1 VALRDLTKEQKDAI
15 DGIEGRQVVASAF
28 FVRAGFDV
36 DDDAD
41 ADTEDYIAKVENK
54 RFVAGLG
61 KAYRSLAGEYFR
73 SANPPQFRGSAK
85 FGGVDLNSGEFVA
98 TALDISQEGRAQDMG
113 LERRYT
119 SGASYHGPF
128 GPNWDCNLNA
138 RLVFMDEDEVPPDF
152 RLTLLNRGGDNC
164 DQQSPCDV
172 RYVDGLGSVWLFR
185 CISEENGNED
195 LKTLYSTDPAVE
207 ELLGGEDSIDRY
219 YQSPDDVY
227 VALYRLTDRSFAL
240 VQTNGGRIHFGADGR
255 ITRMIA
261 PAEESKLTWHYREDG
276 LLDRVTTDRG
286 NDLEIY
292 YYFPFLSL
300 RRQSFDKPEENPLKS
315 GRIAKVRFLGQFI
328 SDLTV
333 EYEYDD
339 KGRLTKVKPSIGS
352 ETVYGH
358 SDTDEDRPNL
368 IDSIEGPGGSSI
380 PKQTLVYEAGKV
392 ISTTFAGNTV
402 ELAGAMTTL
411 VERYDAEGSTVTAGE
426 ASFEL
431 DEGGKVKEYAGKT
444 YDFGPAGNVKSFT
457 VDSETEIKIT
467 YDADNSVH
475 RFRGNVVKTERI
487 VSGVS
492 FISSQQWDGTARNR
506 VESATD
512 INGVITTFTYS
523 GEDIKRETGDLTV
536 EMKRNEYGQLI
547 TETKQLDDVSFETTF
562 KYGSI
567 ASDKHASIGEDFTLK
582 RRISRD
588 SSGRLET
595 YGNQANEYRL
605 AYDTGTARIL
615 SETPTSQDFPK
626 LTYSYDSLGRLS
638 KLATTAQGQAVVQ
651 DYTYDSKHP
660 GNVQRLTVKET
671 GMPDRTVSY
680 TYDDQGRLELF
691 NDSGEE
697 TKYTYSGVLVTQVA
711 GPGFLRK
718 VKFNKTLPETVEENG
733 IVTTLAHEGGR
744 MTKISGEG
752 VERTIE
758 YDNAGAGAGT
768 RKKQVTIKD
777 LITGEQ
783 FVETFAYNDM
793 GWVESVDAPIRGRKR
808 EMTYFPDGS
817 LRELSINGQVMQSR
831 EKDERG
837 RVTSVKVNQMVTDYS
852 DFDEATGRPKQQSI
866 SFENAEAGVDT
877 SFTYDNFGR
886 RRTVKVGDATW
897 TYTYDGFGGRSSRED
912 PDGVKIT
919 ETLSPSGFPL
929 TAKLADGDLIE
940 YSYTTARRLARISSS
955 NGALEYEYN
964 LDGLLQRISFPD
976 GSETLYSGFN
986 KFFLPASAVRGGVA
1000 QTMLYDDLGRLK
1012 TLTSGNEVINYRN
1025 DGFGQPLSVVKGNSS
1040 VRYRYNS
1047 HGSRSGVHAES
1058 SFMPNAG
1065 EWTQEVDALGRL
1077 KSEVYPSGLTLTYS
1091 PDEYGQATSVPAVG
1105 IDRLTWLTP
1114 GAPEMISYQ
1123 GGVRSIWAVDDAM
1136 RTESIEYRLGDD
1148 EGPVIAGF
1156 SYEMTDGGRVL
1167 SEEKLHGGG
1176 LDSFS
1181 RSQPDKGM
1189 RITGFT
1195 FGEENGAAA
1204 AELAGLAFVHGE
1216 LTGAGSGTTSNPAS
1230 GDIRGYLP
1238 ARTFVSARIATL
1250 DGVALDYDA
1259 AGSVTQVPLWVR
1271 LPGQAGL
1278 TRVMAGLS
1286 YDGFGKLRRVER
1298 DDGVEIVYA
1307 RDPLGRIARRTVTGP
1322 PNRCAPS
1329 DTAYLWRDNLPMEE
1343 YVNVA
1348 GGWLLSCRYLYLG
1361 NRYYLVERA
1370 ATPGGPME
1378 RFIPIVSRNGS
1389 IGGYLS
1395 LDGSLV
1401 ERIDYSAY
1409 GYPVFSSND
1418 DLLASR
1424 SSIANTLLFQGAF
1437 FDPESGLYEIGVR
1450 TLHPLAGAFLQRE
1463 DLVYRRSL
1471 ALYTAFDGDPVGI
1484 SDPLGYAPEIGDIL
1498 AYDFAGLKE
1507 DADDAGEAFGDF
1519 KESFKKG
1526 KVDTEF
1532 SLNGLGAFSAA
1543 AKLASNF
1550 TEGSLAED
1558 LKGLGDVTS
1567 ALKHGFELVY
1577 NLQEASERRP
1587 LELNLLSNAM
1597 NIMIPEGGAS
1607 LKEGGGGDL
1616 ASIIRFAHNAEADD
1630 DLFAAVGLKSTENA
1644 RRLQSLEHLGAAAG
1658 TMATL
1663 TGMVRDTYFEKPET
1677 RNEHLSSQFLT
1688 AQESTLTAVKEVAEA
1703 LKSARM
1709 NEVRGSA
1716 KGFGQTFGMGFQSRQ
1731 ALGASFDAG
1740 FEIGKFAIM
1749 FFSDEQTAKAYR
1761 ELVQQFEDD
1770 GGYLTVLGGMLSTV
1784 NLDKAAHAIQSY
1796 QDFSL
1801 SDEIMKYAAPI
1812 INERERQN
1820 QRTQAYLNGLSAP

>member
-1 VALRDLTKEQKDAI
+1 
-15 DGIEGRQVVASAF
+15 
-28 FVRAGFDV
+28 
-36 DDDAD
+36 
-41 ADTEDYIAKVENK
+41 
-54 RFVAGLG
+54 
-61 KAYRSLAGEYFR
+61 
-73 SANPPQFRGSAK
+73 
-85 FGGVDLNSGEFVA
+85 
-98 TALDISQEGRAQDMG
+98 
-113 LERRYT
+113 
-119 SGASYHGPF
+119 
-128 GPNWDCNLNA
+128 
-138 RLVFMDEDEVPPDF
+138 
-152 RLTLLNRGGDNC
+152 
-164 DQQSPCDV
+164 
-172 RYVDGLGSVWLFR
+172 
-185 CISEENGNED
+185 
-195 LKTLYSTDPAVE
+195 
-207 ELLGGEDSIDRY
+207 
-219 YQSPDDVY
+219 
-227 VALYRLTDRSFAL
+227 
-240 VQTNGGRIHFGADGR
+240 
-255 ITRMIA
+255 
-261 PAEESKLTWHYREDG
+261 
-276 LLDRVTTDRG
+276 
-286 NDLEIY
+286 
-292 YYFPFLSL
+292 
-300 RRQSFDKPEENPLKS
+300 
-315 GRIAKVRFLGQFI
+315 
-328 SDLTV
+328 
-333 EYEYDD
+333 
-339 KGRLTKVKPSIGS
+339 
-352 ETVYGH
+352 
-358 SDTDEDRPNL
+358 
-368 IDSIEGPGGSSI
+368 
-380 PKQTLVYEAGKV
+380 
-392 ISTTFAGNTV
+392 
-402 ELAGAMTTL
+402 
-411 VERYDAEGSTVTAGE
+411 
-426 ASFEL
+426 
-431 DEGGKVKEYAGKT
+431 
-444 YDFGPAGNVKSFT
+444 
-457 VDSETEIKIT
+457 
-467 YDADNSVH
+467 
-475 RFRGNVVKTERI
+475 
-487 VSGVS
+487 
-492 FISSQQWDGTARNR
+492 
-506 VESATD
+506 
-512 INGVITTFTYS
+512 
-523 GEDIKRETGDLTV
+523 
-536 EMKRNEYGQLI
+536 
-547 TETKQLDDVSFETTF
+547 
-562 KYGSI
+562 
-567 ASDKHASIGEDFTLK
+567 
-582 RRISRD
+582 
-588 SSGRLET
+588 
-595 YGNQANEYRL
+595 
-605 AYDTGTARIL
+605 
-615 SETPTSQDFPK
+615 
-626 LTYSYDSLGRLS
+626 
-638 KLATTAQGQAVVQ
+638 
-651 DYTYDSKHP
+651 
-660 GNVQRLTVKET
+660 
-671 GMPDRTVSY
+671 
-680 TYDDQGRLELF
+680 
-691 NDSGEE
+691 
-697 TKYTYSGVLVTQVA
+697 
-711 GPGFLRK
+711 
-718 VKFNKTLPETVEENG
+718 
-733 IVTTLAHEGGR
+733 
-744 MTKISGEG
+744 
-752 VERTIE
+752 
-758 YDNAGAGAGT
+758 
-768 RKKQVTIKD
+768 
-777 LITGEQ
+777 
-783 FVETFAYNDM
+783 
-793 GWVESVDAPIRGRKR
+793 
-808 EMTYFPDGS
+808 
-817 LRELSINGQVMQSR
+817 
-831 EKDERG
+831 
-837 RVTSVKVNQMVTDYS
+837 
-852 DFDEATGRPKQQSI
+852 
-866 SFENAEAGVDT
+866 
-877 SFTYDNFGR
+877 
-886 RRTVKVGDATW
+886 
-897 TYTYDGFGGRSSRED
+897 
-912 PDGVKIT
+912 
-919 ETLSPSGFPL
+919 
-929 TAKLADGDLIE
+929 
-940 YSYTTARRLARISSS
+940 
-955 NGALEYEYN
+955 
-964 LDGLLQRISFPD
+964 
-976 GSETLYSGFN
+976 
-986 KFFLPASAVRGGVA
+986 
-1000 QTMLYDDLGRLK
+1000 
-1012 TLTSGNEVINYRN
+1012 
-1025 DGFGQPLSVVKGNSS
+1025 
-1040 VRYRYNS
+1040 
-1047 HGSRSGVHAES
+1047 
-1058 SFMPNAG
+1058 
-1065 EWTQEVDALGRL
+1065 
-1077 KSEVYPSGLTLTYS
+1077 
-1091 PDEYGQATSVPAVG
+1091 
-1105 IDRLTWLTP
+1105 
-1114 GAPEMISYQ
+1114 
-1123 GGVRSIWAVDDAM
+1123 
-1136 RTESIEYRLGDD
+1136 
-1148 EGPVIAGF
+1148 
-1156 SYEMTDGGRVL
+1156 
-1167 SEEKLHGGG
+1167 
-1176 LDSFS
+1176 
-1181 RSQPDKGM
+1181 M